1 MVAMGQ
7 SVNPLNSSGCNMLLE
22 QMCDLMGEEEDEEV
36 EITAQFLSSSIH
48 TSIRVT
54 IIDAA

>member
-1 MVAMGQ
+1 MGQ